1 MSLEYVTS
9 FLDPFD
15 RTLTQPKLL
24 DGSVDRSSGL
34 RFRNTGQ
41 CSLDKTGAAQY
52 FFLLPGFGNCLA
64 FQLAANQNS
73 VTTAHASHVATEA
86 DRANIKRIRNVS
98 TGLRFTLLNSADQNE
113 GYWEAIRM
121 PITSSDLIVALAGSY
136 RVSPILNYAIANMA
150 NYHSYQRGMLKDI
163 HRFQFKLNSINP
175 DHDWMT
181 PRPLDANVTVNDVFD
196 PTFDMIVIKM
206 IGRIDATIPSTLMY
220 ETASNQEVVYA
231 DNTALSRLAT
241 VSPMVP
247 DMDQLLDRTRYL
259 LPAVQIA

>member
-1 MSLEYVTS
+1 MSVDYVTS

-15 RTLTQPKLL
+15 RAISQPKLL

-41 CSLDKTGAAQY
+41 FALDKTGNPNY
-52 FFLLPGFGNCLA
+52 LFLIPGFSNCFA
-64 FQLAANQNS
+64 YSTAANQMAVPFS
-73 VTTAHASHVATEA
+73 HASHVATQA

-98 TGLRFTLLNSADQNE
+98 TGLRLTLLNSADQNE
-113 GYWEAIRM
+113 GYWEAVRV
-121 PITSSDLIVALAGSY
+121 PISNELIVALAGEY
-136 RVSPILNYAIANMA
+136 RVSPPLNFAIPNMA

-175 DHDWMT
+175 DHEWMS
-181 PRPLDANVTVNDVFD
+181 PRPLDANVTVGDTYD
-196 PTFDMIVIKM
+196 PTFDMIVIK
-206 IGRIDATIPSTLMY
+206 IVGRIDATIPSTLMY
-220 ETASNQEVVYA
+220 ETASNQEVVYTE
-231 DNTALSRLAT
+231 NTALSRLAT
-241 VSPMVP
+241 LSPMVP